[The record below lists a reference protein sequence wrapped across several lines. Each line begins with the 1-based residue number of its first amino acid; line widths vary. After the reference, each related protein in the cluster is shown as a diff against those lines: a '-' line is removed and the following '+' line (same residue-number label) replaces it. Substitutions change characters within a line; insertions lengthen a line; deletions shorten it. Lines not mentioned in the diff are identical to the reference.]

1 MAPLPMLLSDRAGS
15 ATNGQKVWTVVNVH
29 VGGVVAVALDDPLLV
44 RVASALVTDERS
56 SVRDVTYIPIA
67 T

>member
-1 MAPLPMLLSDRAGS
+1 MDL
-15 ATNGQKVWTVVNVH
+15 H
-29 VGGVVAVALDDPLLV
+29 IGGVVAVALDDPLLV

>member
-1 MAPLPMLLSDRAGS
+1 MDL
-15 ATNGQKVWTVVNVH
+15 H
-29 VGGVVAVALDDPLLV
+29 IGGVVAVALDDPLLV

-56 SVRDVTYIPIA
+56 SVCDVTYIPIA

>member
-1 MAPLPMLLSDRAGS
+1 MDL
-15 ATNGQKVWTVVNVH
+15 H
-29 VGGVVAVALDDPLLV
+29 IGGVVAVALDDPLLV

-56 SVRDVTYIPIA
+56 SVRDVTCIPIA